1 MTIVLLLPMS
11 FLNISCNSP
20 MLISRTYVCES
31 PIQCDFLSDL
41 IICDLNKTRTYV
53 IKLKIYFFRILIVS
67 TSVSISS
74 IVLLIMPSTN
84 KFRKRLSE
92 AVIAIT
98 GFLFA

>member
-1 MTIVLLLPMS
+1 MRLSVRSNYLCLEQKTHLCDKI
-11 FLNISCNSP
+11 I
-20 MLISRTYVCES
+20 TYF
-31 PIQCDFLSDL
+31 I
-41 IICDLNKTRTYV
+41 
-53 IKLKIYFFRILIVS
+53 RILIVS